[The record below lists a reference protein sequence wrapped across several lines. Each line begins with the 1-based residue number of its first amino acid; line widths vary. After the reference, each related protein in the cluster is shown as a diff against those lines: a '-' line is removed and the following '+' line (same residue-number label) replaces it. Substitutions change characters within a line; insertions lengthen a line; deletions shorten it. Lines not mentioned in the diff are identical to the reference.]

1 MAQTVLQQVLILAAM
16 MMLGFLLGKLGKVER
31 KGADLLS
38 MLLLDVFFPVI
49 FWRRPAG
56 ISAICRFLR
65 SLRSHWLMFYQER
78 YVNMQDK
85 SSAAAYASDE
95 GTEEIVIPL
104 RPHHGMCLAYFK
116 GEGYSN
122 GFTAHM
128 AEMLKIFLEGKKIR
142 LHVDTDE
149 ICSACPNNL
158 GGHCETGDKVAEYD
172 NAVLEKCG
180 LKAGQTLHFSE
191 FTKKVPGKNPCGR

>member
-1 MAQTVLQQVLILAAM
+1 
-16 MMLGFLLGKLGKVER
+16 
-31 KGADLLS
+31 
-38 MLLLDVFFPVI
+38 
-49 FWRRPAG
+49 
-56 ISAICRFLR
+56 
-65 SLRSHWLMFYQER
+65 MFYQER

-85 SSAAAYASDE
+85 SSAVAYASDE

-158 GGHCETGDKVAEYD
+158 GGHCEAGDKVAEYD

-191 FTKKVPGKNPCGR
+191 FTKKVQEKILAMDKRKEICGNCQWNSICEEQKSRWA

>member
-1 MAQTVLQQVLILAAM
+1 MV
-16 MMLGFLLGKLGKVER
+16 GFL
-31 KGADLLS
+31 
-38 MLLLDVFFPVI
+38 
-49 FWRRPAG
+49 
-56 ISAICRFLR
+56 
-65 SLRSHWLMFYQER
+65 
-78 YVNMQDK
+78 
-85 SSAAAYASDE
+85 
-95 GTEEIVIPL
+95 
-104 RPHHGMCLAYFK
+104 CLAYLK

-128 AEMLKIFLEGKKIR
+128 AEMLEDFSEGKKIR

-158 GGHCETGDKVAEYD
+158 GGHCEAGDKVAEDD

-191 FTKKVPGKNPCGR
+191 FTKKSRKNPCDG